1 MPPLPFPPDHARGAS
16 PTTSSSSVQWE
27 KYEDLSAT
35 VSFDGIIIDEAG
47 QAIEGDALAPL
58 RLAHSL
64 RALPEFREVA
74 FDFTAAPDLAKHAR
88 KTLFQSW
95 SAGAGLRFDR
105 PRPELL
111 ILGPGQTF
119 EETINL
125 WTYVERP
132 PTDGE
137 CQLSIELDLPSG
149 QRGLEWEVK
158 TWSGKIQSNVI
169 KLAVGK

>member
-1 MPPLPFPPDHARGAS
+1 MR
-16 PTTSSSSVQWE
+16 
-27 KYEDLSAT
+27 T
-35 VSFDGIIIDEAG
+35 V
-47 QAIEGDALAPL
+47 
-58 RLAHSL
+58 
-64 RALPEFREVA
+64 
-74 FDFTAAPDLAKHAR
+74 
-88 KTLFQSW
+88 
-95 SAGAGLRFDR
+95 
-105 PRPELL
+105 